1 MITAYVMREG
11 GLDAMQ
17 LKTED
22 NRLPQDAIWLDAYR
36 LSDEEREWRTDV
48 VLKDVPE
55 EEELDDIEASSRFFL
70 DSDGIHILSLFPQ
83 RVGNETIGVN
93 VSFTLKG
100 KLLISYRDDDIG
112 VLRLL
117 RHYIKHD
124 SHLVSSALDVILEL
138 QDLKIEY
145 LSDLI
150 EDGYETLQENS
161 KHVLKEDQTE
171 EMLRELLFQ
180 ESTNGQ
186 IHLALHDTRRS
197 LRFILKV
204 LGPKLSEKQH
214 QNVMEVLAD
223 IESLLPHTQ
232 FLFDKIDFQ
241 LEAATGF
248 TNLQQNR
255 VIKMFSVVAV
265 LFMPPTLIA
274 SLYGMNFA
282 HMPELSLKFGYP
294 LALLLMV
301 ASACFTYL
309 FFKKKKWM

>member
-1 MITAYVMREG
+1 
-11 GLDAMQ
+11 MQ
-17 LKTED
+17 D
-22 NRLPQDAIWLDAYR
+22 YPRLCVW
-36 LSDEEREWRTDV
+36 
-48 VLKDVPE
+48 
-55 EEELDDIEASSRFFL
+55 SR
-70 DSDGIHILSLFPQ
+70 
-83 RVGNETIGVN
+83 
-93 VSFTLKG
+93 
-100 KLLISYRDDDIG
+100 Y
-112 VLRLL
+112 
-117 RHYIKHD
+117 
-124 SHLVSSALDVILEL
+124 
-138 QDLKIEY
+138 
-145 LSDLI
+145 
-150 EDGYETLQENS
+150 
-161 KHVLKEDQTE
+161 
-171 EMLRELLFQ
+171 
-180 ESTNGQ
+180 
-186 IHLALHDTRRS
+186 TRRS

>member
-17 LKTED
+17 LKIED
-22 NRLPQDAIWLDAYR
+22 NSLPQDAIWLDAYR
-36 LSDEEREWRTDV
+36 LSDEEREWLTDV
-48 VLKDVPE
+48 ILKDVPE

-117 RHYIKHD
+117 RHYLKHD
-124 SHLVSSALDVILEL
+124 SNLVSSALDVILEL

-171 EMLRELLFQ
+171 EMLREPLFH

-265 LFMPPTLIA
+265 LFMPPTLLA
-274 SLYGMNFA
+274 SVYGMNFA
-282 HMPELSLKFGYP
+282 NMPELSWKFGYP
-294 LALLLMV
+294 LAIIMMIG
-301 ASACFTYL
+301 SAVLTYL
-309 FFKKKKWM
+309 IFKKKKWM

>member
-1 MITAYVMREG
+1 MISRLHPVSSST
-11 GLDAMQ
+11 L
-17 LKTED
+17 TESISS
-22 NRLPQDAIWLDAYR
+22 P
-36 LSDEEREWRTDV
+36 
-48 VLKDVPE
+48 
-55 EEELDDIEASSRFFL
+55 SSRNQ
-70 DSDGIHILSLFPQ
+70 G
-83 RVGNETIGVN
+83 VGNETIGVN

-117 RHYIKHD
+117 RHYLKHD
-124 SHLVSSALDVILEL
+124 SNLVSSALDVILEL

-265 LFMPPTLIA
+265 LFMPPTLLA
-274 SLYGMNFA
+274 SVYGMNFA
-282 HMPELSLKFGYP
+282 NMPELSWKFGYP
-294 LALLLMV
+294 LAIIMMIG
-301 ASACFTYL
+301 SAVLTYL
-309 FFKKKKWM
+309 IFKKKKWM